1 MSTIIFMKDNI
12 NFLKGR
18 FNLNKN
24 ILRNE
29 NIMKIYVM
37 ICDYLC

>member
-1 MSTIIFMKDNI
+1 MSAIIFIKDNI

-29 NIMKIYVM
+29 KYTEN
-37 ICDYLC
+37 LCYNM

>member
-1 MSTIIFMKDNI
+1 MLHWSEQNVSYNIIKDNI
-12 NFLKGR
+12 KFLKGR

-29 NIMKIYVM
+29 N
-37 ICDYLC
+37 LCYDM